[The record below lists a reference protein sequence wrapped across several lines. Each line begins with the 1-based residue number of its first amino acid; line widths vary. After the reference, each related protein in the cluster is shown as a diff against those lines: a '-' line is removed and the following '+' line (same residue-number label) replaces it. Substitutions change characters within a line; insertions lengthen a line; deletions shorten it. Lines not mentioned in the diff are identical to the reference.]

1 RISRRNPRFLHCQSW
16 QPSNKTRSEIVP
28 ESHYQKGAVSIAQ
41 RAVTLPQIVTAPF
54 LACAGDGVLCVFFW
68 TGRVFGWGRVNQMG
82 GWVVVLE
89 KEIRT
94 EYKSTMT
101 IGYEKQ

>member
-1 RISRRNPRFLHCQSW
+1 MQ
-16 QPSNKTRSEIVP
+16 E
-28 ESHYQKGAVSIAQ
+28 
-41 RAVTLPQIVTAPF
+41 TAF
-54 LACAGDGVLCVFFW
+54 CVFFW